1 MECECMLLSFV
12 DTFFTGKEPQ
22 FIAAASSF
30 VFDYKR
36 QGEHCKA
43 GCLEDVIFSV
53 CCRPFSARP

>member
-1 MECECMLLSFV
+1 MLLSFV